1 MNATEFIKE
10 HGVEQA
16 CEVGRLVSSIT
27 VIQDLGGIDAAKA
40 QHRRAKYSWFFG
52 ELMMARK
59 LEKAIADYES
69 IYGGEDE

>member
-1 MNATEFIKE
+1 MNAIEFVKKY
-10 HGVEQA
+10 GVEQA
-16 CEVGRLVSSIT
+16 REVGRLVSSIT
-27 VIQDLGGIDAAKA
+27 IIQDIGGIDAAKA

-69 IYGGEDE
+69 IYGDYCD